1 MVAVSVHMD
10 VRRLNRTLNR
20 VQKRQIPFAVSLAI
34 NKTLP
39 IARQIVHDEWHRQ
52 LGKDGAKLKRGFP
65 KQVLRWKRST
75 KVNLVGVLRAVAG
88 EEVIRLQTKGGVK
101 TAKGS
106 ALKIPASD
114 APKRSRKRPYRA
126 GNYLFFPRKGTD
138 KYAAKLQK
146 SVRVPKAFRLEPAL
160 AKIRRAFRVELEKA
174 IRRALATAR

>member
-10 VRRLNRTLNR
+10 VRRLNRTLR
-20 VQKRQIPFAVSLAI
+20 KVQRRQIPFAVSLAI

-39 IARQIVHDEWHRQ
+39 IARQIIHDEWHRQ

-65 KQVLRWKRST
+65 KQVLRWRRST
-75 KVNLVGVLRAVAG
+75 KVNLVGVLHAIAG

-126 GNYLFFPRKGTD
+126 GNYLFFLGRAPTSTRRSFRKACACRRRSDSNPRWRR
-138 KYAAKLQK
+138 YAGCSASNWK
-146 SVRVPKAFRLEPAL
+146 
-160 AKIRRAFRVELEKA
+160 RR
-174 IRRALATAR
+174 